1 MFKFLENILVDAGVK
16 AATAQYAVEVTL
28 LVLLLIVAVIS
39 KMITDKIFKTT
50 LSRTIRH
57 KKYKWHNI
65 LVRSKFF
72 RRLSHFVPIAILY
85 SASPFFI
92 TYGATMR
99 NVLNFYILFVIMML
113 IDSFLTAL
121 NDVYNTLAISKKR
134 PIKGL
139 IQIAKIA
146 IYCVVIVVVIA
157 HLLGQSPAVV
167 LGSVGAFTAILML
180 IFKDPIVGFVS
191 GVQIAANDMV
201 RIGDWVEMPKYDAN
215 GEVIDISLTT
225 IKVENFDNT
234 ITTVPTY
241 AFISDSFKN
250 WRRMQERGGRRI
262 KRSILIDI
270 NSIKFCTPELLEK
283 FKEIDFVA
291 DYVISM
297 EQQLEE
303 YNKQHDVSFDELFNG
318 IHLTNIGVFRIYLQ
332 NYLNHNEFIHQDM
345 AKIVRQLD
353 PEENG
358 LPLEIYTF
366 STLTEWADYEKI
378 QSDLFD
384 HIIAIA
390 PEFDL
395 RIYQSPSSSDFDKL
409 SKSKNH

>member
-1 MFKFLENILVDAGVK
+1 MFDFLKNFLVDAGVRSV
-16 AATAQYAVEVTL
+16 TAEYAVEITV
-28 LVLLLIVAVIS
+28 LVLVLIVSAVA
-39 KMITDKIFKTT
+39 KFITDKIFKVT

-57 KKYKWHNI
+57 KKYRWHNI

-72 RRLSHFVPIAILY
+72 KRLSHFVPIAILY
-85 SASPFFI
+85 SASPFFK
-92 TYGATMR
+92 TYGATMQSF
-99 NVLNFYILFVIMML
+99 LNYYILFVIAML

-121 NDVYNTLAISKKR
+121 NDVYNTLAVAKKR

-139 IQIAKIA
+139 VQIVKIS
-146 IYCVVIVVVIA
+146 IYCLIIIVVIA
-157 HLLGQSPAVV
+157 KLLGQSPFVI
-167 LGSVGAFTAILML
+167 LGSVGAFSALLML
-180 IFKDPIVGFVS
+180 IFKEPIVGFVS
-191 GVQIAANDMV
+191 GIQIAANDMI

-225 IKVENFDNT
+225 VKVENFDNT

-270 NSIKFCTPELLEK
+270 NTIKFCTPEMIEK
-283 FKEIDFVA
+283 FKKM
-291 DYVISM
+291 DYISEYVTTM
-297 EQQLEE
+297 EKQLTA
-303 YNKQHDVSFDELFNG
+303 YNKENTTSDDIFNG
-318 IHLTNIGVFRIYLQ
+318 IHLTNIGLFRIYLQ

-353 PEENG
+353 PEKDG

-366 STLTEWADYEKI
+366 TTLIQWEDYEKL
-378 QSDLFD
+378 QSDMFD

-395 RIYQSPSSSDFDKL
+395 RIYQSPSSTDFRNLANK
-409 SKSKNH
+409 

>member
-1 MFKFLENILVDAGVK
+1 MFDFFKNILIDAGVN
-16 AATAQYAVEVTL
+16 AATAAYAVEVTL
-28 LVLLLIVAVIS
+28 LILTLVVAVIS
-39 KMITDKIFKTT
+39 KLITDKIFKST

-85 SASPFFI
+85 SASPFFK
-92 TYGATMR
+92 TYGDTMR
-99 NVLNFYILFVIMML
+99 RTLNFYILFVIMML

-146 IYCVVIVVVIA
+146 IYCVVLVVVIA

-191 GVQIAANDMV
+191 GVQIAANDMI

-215 GEVIDISLTT
+215 GEVVDISLTT
-225 IKVENFDNT
+225 IKIANFDNT
-234 ITTVPTY
+234 TTTVPTY

-250 WRRMQERGGRRI
+250 WRRMQEKGGRRI

-270 NSIKFCTPELLEK
+270 NSIKFCTPELIEK
-283 FKEIDFVA
+283 FKKINFVA
-291 DYVISM
+291 DYVITM
-297 EQQLEE
+297 ENQFEE
-303 YNKQHDVSFDELFNG
+303 FNKQNNISMDELFNG

-332 NYLNHNEFIHQDM
+332 NYLSHNEFIHQDM

-353 PEENG
+353 PIENG

-366 STLTEWADYEKI
+366 STLTEWEDYERV

-390 PEFDL
+390 PEFEL
-395 RIYQSPSSSDFDKL
+395 RIYQSPSGSDL
-409 SKSKNH
+409 KNFTNQK